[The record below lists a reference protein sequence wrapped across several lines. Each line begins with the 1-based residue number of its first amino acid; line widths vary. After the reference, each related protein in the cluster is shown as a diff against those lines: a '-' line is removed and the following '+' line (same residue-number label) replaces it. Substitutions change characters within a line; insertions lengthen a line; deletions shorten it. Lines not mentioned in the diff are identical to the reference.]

1 MLEERDAARADSRLK
16 ARFLSYRLN
25 QPSADESAVLLT
37 TARAEMLIL
46 TLCCARS
53 PVKASL
59 DLMPGGQLGHR
70 LLALECFQGHFGLEC
85 WAALPPFF

>member
-53 PVKASL
+53 PVKAPL
-59 DLMPGGQLGHR
+59 DLMPGASWATVVSPLSASR
-70 LLALECFQGHFGLEC
+70 ATLALNVGLRF
-85 WAALPPFF
+85 LRFF